1 MNKTDIRDL
10 ADAITYDIGFIR
22 ALMEAAKEKA
32 HFYLSNQ
39 ALLGPYCD
47 ILTHH
52 AQETEDLLVLALD
65 LLEKTGRGMEG
76 ITDFLYESEPAG
88 QEVMT

>member
-22 ALMEAAKEKA
+22 ALMEAAKDKA
-32 HFYLSNQ
+32 RFYLANQ

-52 AQETEDLLVLALD
+52 AQETEDLLVLALS
-65 LLEKTGRGMEG
+65 LLEKTGSGMEG

>member
-1 MNKTDIRDL
+1 MNKTDICDL
-10 ADAITYDIGFIR
+10 ADRIIYDTGFIR
-22 ALMEAAKEKA
+22 ALIEAAKDKA
-32 HFYLSNQ
+32 HFYLTNQ
-39 ALLGPYCD
+39 TLPGPYRD